1 MKTLL
6 RFLRDNFVYQLD
18 LERKSILTAA
28 FWGIYAIWRH
38 GFDSSPALRT
48 LNATAAR
55 IGLSG
60 ELLWGGLLLLGA
72 ILQMTGLIRKSH
84 RLRMTA
90 ASLLCAVWLTIGGHF
105 FFFNERG
112 MGLPTYL
119 AFAYTAG
126 VLYFQIGTDRR

>member
-18 LERKSILTAA
+18 LERKSILTAGL
-28 FWGIYAIWRH
+28 WGGYALCRH

-60 ELLWGGLLLLGA
+60 ELLFGGLLVIGA
-72 ILQMTGLIRKSH
+72 ALQMVGLIRQND
-84 RLRMTA
+84 RLRMVA
-90 ASLLCAVWLTIGGHF
+90 AMLLCAVWLIIGGHF
-105 FFFNERG
+105 FLYNERG

-119 AFAYTAG
+119 AFAYTVG